1 MMIYLLY
8 VIYKSGKH
16 HTYEF
21 KDENEARKFEYKT
34 LKYNDKVLHYDR
46 VIRKIA

>member
-1 MMIYLLY
+1 MMIYMFY

-34 LKYNDKVLHYDR
+34 LKYNEKILRYNR
-46 VIRKIA
+46 KIRKIA

>member
-1 MMIYLLY
+1 MTLYLFY
-8 VIYKSGKH
+8 VMYKSGKR

-34 LKYNDKVLHYDR
+34 LKYNEKILRYE
-46 VIRKIA
+46 RKIRRIA